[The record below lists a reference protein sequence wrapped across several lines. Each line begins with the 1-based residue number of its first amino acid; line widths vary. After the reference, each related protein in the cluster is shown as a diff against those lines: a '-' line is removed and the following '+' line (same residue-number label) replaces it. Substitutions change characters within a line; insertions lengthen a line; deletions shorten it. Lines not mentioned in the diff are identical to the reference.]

1 MNTRYALL
9 ALLLTDGCANPLF
22 DLNSTIQKFGYIP
35 YTTPLEYAGTGTLVS
50 GDAAHLEILASPD
63 SCFPETVDINGT
75 PTLLRSIDNTTLPTQ
90 SETTTVNVNVA
101 ADFFKLLQVG
111 SPSINVT
118 ANIQDLQSFTFS
130 FTGAHI
136 EYINAITLQSYY
148 ASMNSACK
156 SYLNLVG
163 FIIQAVRVDSM
174 SFTFYQKDDSA
185 VSLDLEKVQE
195 YLDLSAAVAWHI
207 QDNYTLVIDSPKY
220 IGYQLGTLRPED
232 DGISLYRATSTIFNQ
247 FIFKKITTIPLDTG
261 LESQDESLSSHFP
274 TPQAPLN
281 AKFAH

>member
-90 SETTTVNVNVA
+90 SET
-101 ADFFKLLQVG
+101 
-111 SPSINVT
+111 T

-261 LESQDESLSSHFP
+261 LESQDESLSSPFP